1 MVQLSDRTYIALA
14 LCTKYV
20 IAQTQ
25 IMKNIIIEIEGITNC
40 LWSPVKNNSMPLS
53 VAPRRPL
60 DRDQVQ
66 RISDLITSHEQPT
79 VDNIEINQND
89 EVAVF

>member
-1 MVQLSDRTYIALA
+1 
-14 LCTKYV
+14 
-20 IAQTQ
+20 
-25 IMKNIIIEIEGITNC
+25 
-40 LWSPVKNNSMPLS
+40 MPLS